1 MSAVDP
7 RFAAV
12 AAELGIGDL
21 DLPSFTDAEL
31 AAASDRPS
39 VAPLLEGLDEQARA
53 AAIAEGRRSLQE
65 RGFLEGDEP
74 VEDLRAIL
82 TIRSEPTFVGIAD
95 ALGRERRSLY
105 LYGLAGVGV
114 LTECADGDVH
124 EFALRSVE
132 SAASLLVDEADP
144 DGRAG
149 EDGPLVHG
157 SNGDTPEGIE
167 EAEHAIATAEHVLRL
182 FVSVR
187 AGPEEVQEFD
197 VSVATGPDG
206 VWFVSG
212 HRDPDGEG
220 EVWARRLGRP
230 SLEVAF
236 ASLLS
241 GPVVVPT

>member
-1 MSAVDP
+1 VITVLGDAGVGKS
-7 RFAAV
+7 RL
-12 AAELGIGDL
+12 AAELETEVGDAALALHGRCLPYGRGITYW
-21 DLPSFTDAEL
+21 PVAEMVRS
-31 AAASDRPS
+31 AA
-39 VAPLLEGLDEQARA
+39 
-53 AAIAEGRRSLQE
+53 
-65 RGFLEGDEP
+65 
-74 VEDLRAIL
+74 
-82 TIRSEPTFVGIAD
+82 GI
-95 ALGRERRSLY
+95 S
-105 LYGLAGVGV
+105 
-114 LTECADGDVH
+114 
-124 EFALRSVE
+124 E
-132 SAASLLVDEADP
+132 SATADEAETRIASLLVDEADP

-182 FVSVR
+182 YVSVR